1 MASGTTGRQRAFRAT
16 VLGVLVGLA
25 AVPAASGNAGPIGL
39 PPQPG
44 HWRLTHSKAVRGI
57 DKRFQAKSGS
67 FVLRRSGNQR
77 FVVSK
82 LRMTLPGDLPHGSP
96 CWQNSPLKVLGT
108 FTATRSRNG
117 EYVLWLIDAP
127 ARFVLNGEERTG
139 KLEMAFQRGIPGGY
153 YRGETHPVVLGV
165 EVPYGNEG
173 LACAYNSA
181 GRPAGRSSTSA
192 GQTHA
197 LAVLA
202 LPASAAA
209 KPKPTVAWTPPRAV
223 NAKAPIPFSWSARHL
238 GRNYRLVIQRPVGTA
253 HTWQTMMKLPTNS
266 GSAQL
271 PGVPLGR
278 YRYRIAALRGH
289 RLLAQQVA
297 AIVVF
302 GEVPFSVLLGER
314 ASEGVFNTTT
324 TAFPYVADYGS
335 RQGAVLSVRH
345 NRCTFVHIGFLAA
358 YPGLPSYY
366 DKSTFSAT
374 LTVVQESRD
383 PVSATVPY
391 EGIGSV
397 DAELVPGQTWGINVS
412 SISDDFETFTYING
426 YAVCDSREAI
436 G

>member
-192 GQTHA
+192 GQTPA

-209 KPKPTVAWTPPRAV
+209 QPKPTVAWTPPRAV

-271 PGVPLGR
+271 PGVPLGK
-278 YRYRIAALRGH
+278 YRYRLAALRGRH
-289 RLLAQQVA
+289 VLAQQVA
-297 AIVVF
+297 AIAVF
-302 GEVPFSVLLGER
+302 GEVPFSVLLGN
-314 ASEGVFNTTT
+314 AYTQVAT
-324 TAFPYVADYGS
+324 TASYSFPYVVYWEGAYGLD
-335 RQGAVLSVRH
+335 GETILSVQH
-345 NRCTFVHIGFLAA
+345 NNCTFVHVAFLL
-358 YPGLPSYY
+358 GVGESY
-366 DKSTFSAT
+366 SGRLTSGTIT
-374 LTVVQESRD
+374 LVREARD
-383 PVSATVPY
+383 PVIVTAPFDDT
-391 EGIGSV
+391 IGSL
-397 DAELVPGQTWGINVS
+397 DAEVTPGQTWAVNAERTEVVHL
-412 SISDDFETFTYING
+412 NG
-426 YAVCDSREAI
+426 YALCDSTEAI
-436 G
+436 IGP